1 MAVRELALAALADA
15 SGGPLDVSDS
25 IFTGE
30 GFVAPWRPSAR
41 DAVPWSAVH
50 AALSMARDAL
60 LAKQAAAEELQ
71 REVEDAR
78 RGSFPGD
85 AQLLERV
92 RRAPP
97 AAALAAVLLLLCST
111 AQRCI

>member
-1 MAVRELALAALADA
+1 MAARELALAGLENDA
-15 SGGPLDVSDS
+15 VGGPLEVSDS

-30 GFVAPWRPSAR
+30 GFVAPWRPGAR

-71 REVEDAR
+71 REVDDAR
-78 RGSFPGD
+78 RSSCPGD
-85 AQLLERV
+85 AELLQRV
-92 RRAPP
+92 RWPPGHRRANARRTP
-97 AAALAAVLLLLCST
+97 AARHTC
-111 AQRCI
+111 